1 MTAKQIVFDEHAR
14 KHIMNG
20 VNKLANTVKVT
31 LGPKGRNVILD
42 EGFGTPT
49 ITNDGVTIAEAIELK
64 HPFENMGAQ
73 VVKEVATKTKDKAGD
88 GTTTATVLAQTI
100 VREGF
105 KNIAAGAS
113 PMAIKRG
120 IDKAVKLVVEEI
132 KKQARKV
139 DNKEKIKQVAT
150 ISANND
156 EAIGGLIAEAME
168 KVGHD
173 GVITVEEAKSLET
186 HLNVVEG
193 MQFDEG
199 YVSPYMV
206 TKEDTMEAI
215 LDEPY
220 ILIYDKK
227 ITTVKPL
234 IKLLEHI
241 SQIGKPLLII
251 AEDVED
257 EALATLVLN
266 NLRGV
271 LKTVAVKAP
280 GFGDDQKHQLEDI
293 ATLTGGKV
301 ISSEKGM
308 KLEDVTIDDLGE
320 AKRVK
325 VDKEKTT
332 IVEGKGDSQKIKER
346 IEAIKKQIEKTES
359 EFDKEDLQ
367 KRLAKLAGGVAVI
380 NVGAPTETEMKEKK
394 ARVEDALA
402 ATRAAVE
409 EGIVPG
415 GGKALINAIPALDKF
430 QLQGE
435 EAIGVNI
442 IRQALSTPLKQIS
455 ENAGKDGGVILN
467 KVLSLKDK
475 DAGYN
480 AATDRF
486 ENLILAGVIDP
497 AKVTRSA
504 LQNAAS
510 AASMLVT
517 TEAMVAEIKEEEK
530 KEQAGPGMPPQMM

>member
-530 KEQAGPGMPPQMM
+530 KEQAGAGMPPQMM

>member
-234 IKLLEHI
+234 IRLLEHI

-530 KEQAGPGMPPQMM
+530 KEQAGPGMLPQMM

>member
-1 MTAKQIVFDEHAR
+1 MTAKQIVFNEQAR
-14 KHIMNG
+14 KYIMAG

-73 VVKEVATKTKDKAGD
+73 VVKEVATKTKDVSGD
-88 GTTTATVLAQTI
+88 GTTTATILAQAI

-105 KNIAAGAS
+105 KNTAAGAN

-120 IDKAVKLVVEEI
+120 IDKAVKVVVEEI

-156 EAIGGLIAEAME
+156 EAIGELIAEAMD
-168 KVGHD
+168 KVGSD
-173 GVITVEEAKSLET
+173 GVITVEEAKSMET

-199 YVSPYMV
+199 YVSPYMA

-227 ITTVKPL
+227 ITTVKPM
-234 IKLLEHI
+234 IQLLEHL
-241 SQIGKPLLII
+241 SQIGRPLLII

-293 ATLTGGKV
+293 AILTGGKV
-301 ISSEKGM
+301 ISKEKGM
-308 KLEDVTIDDLGE
+308 KLEDVTLNDLGQ

-325 VDKEKTT
+325 VDKDKTT
-332 IVEGKGDSQKIKER
+332 IVEGMGDKKLVKER
-346 IEAIKKQIEKTES
+346 IEAIKKQIERTES
-359 EFDKEDLQ
+359 KFDKEDLE

-380 NVGAPTETEMKEKK
+380 NVGAATETEMKEKK

-402 ATRAAVE
+402 STRAAVE

-415 GGKALINAIPALDKF
+415 GGLALLNALPALDNLK
-430 QLQGE
+430 LEGD
-435 EAIGVNI
+435 EAIGVQIVKN
-442 IRQALSTPLKQIS
+442 ALYAPIKQIA
-455 ENAGKDGGVILN
+455 ENAGKDGAVIVN
-467 KVLSLKDK
+467 KILSFNDK
-475 DAGYN
+475 ITGYN
-480 AATDRF
+480 AAKDRF
-486 ENLILAGVIDP
+486 ENLIEAGIIDP
-497 AKVTRSA
+497 AKVTRTA

-510 AASMLVT
+510 AASMLLT

-530 KEQAGPGMPPQMM
+530 KGEAGGMPPHMM